1 MWGPKQRS
9 AKPICSV
16 AAPLFAFTLVGAA
29 VHVGA
34 AAPLSMSPQ
43 QDAIRQVSAAVS
55 LAAAIDTS
63 SNAVGI
69 AESELYFMTPEEVGV
84 ALDTMQSMGVTQFR
98 MFIPWRAVEPTPDAY
113 NWADVDKVID
123 AAEERGMAVLGAV
136 TSTPTWASDVQN
148 SAYGAPRNPEDF
160 GSFMGELASRYGAGE
175 GDPESARISAY
186 EIWNE
191 PQSFVFWSPKPD
203 PAAYTELLKAGYTAI
218 KEVDPTGTVVGGVVT
233 AGLTWGDVNI
243 SPVEFVQTMY
253 ESGAAGYFDA
263 LSYHPYNYDWKF
275 GDGAGNAISA
285 VGQLE
290 AMQALMEQYGDGSKD
305 VWTSEYGLPTSYV
318 SEAQQAEFIDD
329 FMDTWSEHEGTGP
342 MFIYSLIDRNS
353 ASTDVEDTWGLF
365 RDDYTPKQAAAIVQN
380 WIEEN
385 GPITD
390 GVPIDEIPDIG
401 VPTVPTDP
409 VTEQPATPAPAD
421 PVAEAVANWQKAL
434 AEAAANWAAAW
445 GQAST
450 AAPATTTLSARTA
463 AEPEEAPAEPADLA
477 QAVAEATAAA
487 RAAANDSEAA
497 QGTETDPEVGEPT
510 SATDPAL
517 ESTDSSRAA
526 LVEATQAEPTSEQE
540 TTESDTA
547 ESEATESTAADEPD
561 AEESDG
567 PGADATESDES
578 DASGS
583 DTTESA
589 GTASDTTESDS
600 ETAGS
605 TAGGTQSGSS
615 SESTGSS
622 SDSQS
627 DSSDSSGSDS
637 DSSAGGSGG

>member
-1 MWGPKQRS
+1 
-9 AKPICSV
+9 
-16 AAPLFAFTLVGAA
+16 LFAFTLVGAA

-43 QDAIRQVSAAVS
+43 QDALRQVSAAVS

-84 ALDTMQSMGVTQFR
+84 ALDTMQSLGVTQFR
-98 MFIPWRAVEPTPDAY
+98 MFIPWRAVEASPDTY

-136 TSTPTWASDVQN
+136 TSTPTWASDVQD

-160 GSFMGELASRYGAGE
+160 GDFMGELAGRYGAGD

-203 PAAYTELLKAGYTAI
+203 PAAYTELLKAGYTAV

-243 SPVEFVQTMY
+243 NAVDFVETMY

-290 AMQALMEQYGDGSKD
+290 AIQALMEQYGDGEKD

-365 RDDYTPKQAAAIVQN
+365 RDDYTPKQAAAIVQA

-385 GPITD
+385 GPIPSD
-390 GVPIDEIPDIG
+390 VLPPIDEIPDIG

-409 VTEQPATPAPAD
+409 VIEEPTTPVPAD

-445 GQAST
+445 GQAT
-450 AAPATTTLSARTA
+450 TTAPATTTLSARTA
-463 AEPEEAPAEPADLA
+463 AEPEEVSAEQVELA
-477 QAVAEATAAA
+477 EAIVEATAAA
-487 RAAANDSEAA
+487 RTA
-497 QGTETDPEVGEPT
+497 TETTGAEAVAESVAATETEVEVGEPV

-526 LVEATQAEPTSEQE
+526 IVEATQAEPPS
-540 TTESDTA
+540 ESDTA
-547 ESEATESTAADEPD
+547 ESETAESAVADEPVSEATDSEEAAATGSGTTESTD
-561 AEESDG
+561 
-567 PGADATESDES
+567 TESD
-578 DASGS
+578 
-583 DTTESA
+583 TT
-589 GTASDTTESDS
+589 SDTTESDS
-600 ETAGS
+600 ATAGS
-605 TAGGTQSGSS
+605 TS
-615 SESTGSS
+615 SETESGAASA
-622 SDSQS
+622 S
-627 DSSDSSGSDS
+627 DSSSSGSDS
-637 DSSAGGSGG
+637 DSSSSGSDSDSSSSSSDG

>member
-1 MWGPKQRS
+1 MWGPRQRS

-34 AAPLSMSPQ
+34 AAPVSMSPQ
-43 QDAIRQVSAAVS
+43 QDAMRQVSAAVS

-98 MFIPWRAVEPTPDAY
+98 MFIPWRAVEASPDVY
-113 NWADVDKVID
+113 NWTEVDKVID

-136 TSTPTWASDVQN
+136 TSTPTWASDVQD
-148 SAYGAPRNPEDF
+148 SAYGAPRDPADF
-160 GSFMGELASRYGAGE
+160 GDFMGELASRYGAGD

-203 PAAYTELLKAGYTAI
+203 PAAYTELLQAGYTAI

-290 AMQALMEQYGDGSKD
+290 AMQALMEQYGDGDKE

-329 FMDTWSEHEGTGP
+329 FMDTWSQHEGTGP
-342 MFIYSLIDRNS
+342 MFIYSLVDRNS
-353 ASTDVEDTWGLF
+353 ASTEVEDTWGLF
-365 RDDYTPKQAAAIVQN
+365 RDDYTPKQAAAVVEA

-385 GPITD
+385 GP
-390 GVPIDEIPDIG
+390 VPSEGLPPVDEIPDLG

-409 VTEQPATPAPAD
+409 VVEEPVAPAPED
-421 PVAEAVANWQKAL
+421 PVAEAVANWEAAL

-445 GQAST
+445 GQST
-450 AAPATTTLSARTA
+450 STAPATTLSVETA
-463 AEPEEAPAEPADLA
+463 AEPEPEAVTVTDADV
-477 QAVAEATAAA
+477 Q
-487 RAAANDSEAA
+487 
-497 QGTETDPEVGEPT
+497 VGEPS

-517 ESTDSSRAA
+517 ESADSSRAA
-526 LVEATQAEPTSEQE
+526 LVEATQAEPPA
-540 TTESDTA
+540 ESDTA
-547 ESEATESTAADEPD
+547 DIDTGATGTTADAPTSADEADTVEPDAASSDSTESTG
-561 AEESDG
+561 AE
-567 PGADATESDES
+567 
-578 DASGS
+578 SGS
-583 DTTESA
+583 
-589 GTASDTTESDS
+589 TESDS
-600 ETAGS
+600 TTDDSSTSSSSTSADGESGS
-605 TAGGTQSGSS
+605 T
-615 SESTGSS
+615 SESE
-622 SDSQS
+622 
-627 DSSDSSGSDS
+627 
-637 DSSAGGSGG
+637 SSASTSGE

>member
-1 MWGPKQRS
+1 MWGPRQRS

-98 MFIPWRAVEPTPDAY
+98 MFIPWRAVEASPDTY

-136 TSTPTWASDVQN
+136 TSTPTWASDVQD
-148 SAYGAPRNPEDF
+148 SAYGAPRDPEDF
-160 GSFMGELASRYGAGE
+160 GDFMGELASRYGAGA

-290 AMQALMEQYGDGSKD
+290 AMQALMEQYGDGEKE

-365 RDDYTPKQAAAIVQN
+365 RDDYTPKQAAAIVQA

-385 GPITD
+385 GPLPSD
-390 GVPIDEIPDIG
+390 GLPPIDEIPDIG
-401 VPTVPTDP
+401 IPTVPTDP
-409 VTEQPATPAPAD
+409 VAEEPVTPTPAD

-445 GQAST
+445 GQAT
-450 AAPATTTLSARTA
+450 TTAPATTTVSARTA
-463 AEPEEAPAEPADLA
+463 AAPEEAPAEPADLTESD
-477 QAVAEATAAA
+477 AEA
-487 RAAANDSEAA
+487 EA
-497 QGTETDPEVGEPT
+497 EVGEPA

-526 LVEATQAEPTSEQE
+526 LIEATQAEP
-540 TTESDTA
+540 ESDTA
-547 ESEATESTAADEPD
+547 ETETAAPTATATDEPD
-561 AEESDG
+561 ASASTDTEESD
-567 PGADATESDES
+567 T
-578 DASGS
+578 
-583 DTTESA
+583 
-589 GTASDTTESDS
+589 TASDTTESAATES
-600 ETAGS
+600 ETSESGSATAGS
-605 TAGGTQSGSS
+605 TATQSSAGSASSS
-615 SESTGSS
+615 SESGEAESGSAS
-622 SDSQS
+622 AS
-627 DSSDSSGSDS
+627 DSSSSSTASDSSSNGSSDS
-637 DSSAGGSGG
+637 DSSSSSSGE

>member
-1 MWGPKQRS
+1 MWGPRQRS
-9 AKPICSV
+9 ANPIRAV
-16 AAPLFAFTLVGAA
+16 AAPFFAFTLVGAA

-34 AAPLSMSPQ
+34 AAPLSVSPQ
-43 QDAIRQVSAAVS
+43 RDAMRQVSATVS

-63 SNAVGI
+63 PNAVGI

-98 MFIPWRAVEPTPDAY
+98 MFIPWRAVEPAPDAY

-136 TSTPTWASDVQN
+136 TSTPTWASDIQD
-148 SAYGAPRNPEDF
+148 SAYGAPRNPADF

-233 AGLTWGDVNI
+233 AGLTWGDINI
-243 SPVEFVQTMY
+243 NPVEFVQTMY

-290 AMQALMEQYGDGSKD
+290 AMQALMEQYGDGEKD

-365 RDDYTPKQAAAIVQN
+365 RDDYTPKQAAAIVAD

-385 GPITD
+385 GPIPSED
-390 GVPIDEIPDIG
+390 LPPIDEIPDIG
-401 VPTVPTDP
+401 VPTAPTDP
-409 VTEQPATPAPAD
+409 VTEEPATPTD
-421 PVAEAVANWQKAL
+421 PVAEAVANWQAAL
-434 AEAAANWAAAW
+434 AEAAANWAADW
-445 GQAST
+445 GQA
-450 AAPATTTLSARTA
+450 ATTAPTTTALTTRTA
-463 AEPEEAPAEPADLA
+463 AEPEDVPAQQTDL
-477 QAVAEATAAA
+477 
-487 RAAANDSEAA
+487 
-497 QGTETDPEVGEPT
+497 TETDTGAADTTDTGADAEIGQPT
-510 SATDPAL
+510 AATDPAL

-526 LVEATQAEPTSEQE
+526 LVEATQAEPASESE
-540 TTESDTA
+540 TA
-547 ESEATESTAADEPD
+547 EPTAAEEAAATEA
-561 AEESDG
+561 
-567 PGADATESDES
+567 
-578 DASGS
+578 DASG
-583 DTTESA
+583 A
-589 GTASDTTESDS
+589 GTTKSTDGESTDTQSDRTESDS
-600 ETAGS
+600 ATTGS
-605 TAGGTQSGSS
+605 TAGGTASGSAS
-615 SESTGSS
+615 KSESSS
-622 SDSQS
+622 S
-627 DSSDSSGSDS
+627 SSGE
-637 DSSAGGSGG
+637 

>member
-1 MWGPKQRS
+1 MWGPRQRS
-9 AKPICSV
+9 ANPIRAV
-16 AAPLFAFTLVGAA
+16 AAPFFAFTLVGAA

-34 AAPLSMSPQ
+34 AAPLSVSPQ
-43 QDAIRQVSAAVS
+43 RDAMRQVSATVS

-63 SNAVGI
+63 PNAVGI

-98 MFIPWRAVEPTPDAY
+98 MFIPWRAVEHAPDAY

-136 TSTPTWASDVQN
+136 TSTPTWASDIQD
-148 SAYGAPRNPEDF
+148 SAYGAPRNPADF

-233 AGLTWGDVNI
+233 AGLTWGDINI
-243 SPVEFVQTMY
+243 NPVEFVQTMY

-290 AMQALMEQYGDGSKD
+290 AMQALMEQYGDGEKD

-365 RDDYTPKQAAAIVQN
+365 RDDYTPKQAAAIVAD

-385 GPITD
+385 GPIPSED
-390 GVPIDEIPDIG
+390 LPPIDEIPDIG
-401 VPTVPTDP
+401 VPTAPTDP
-409 VTEQPATPAPAD
+409 VTEEPATPTD
-421 PVAEAVANWQKAL
+421 PVAEAVANWQAAL
-434 AEAAANWAAAW
+434 AEAAANWAADW
-445 GQAST
+445 GQA
-450 AAPATTTLSARTA
+450 ATTAPTTTALTTRTA
-463 AEPEEAPAEPADLA
+463 AEPEDVPAQQTDL
-477 QAVAEATAAA
+477 
-487 RAAANDSEAA
+487 
-497 QGTETDPEVGEPT
+497 TETDTGAADATHTGADAEIGQPT
-510 SATDPAL
+510 AATDPAL

-526 LVEATQAEPTSEQE
+526 LVEATQAEP
-540 TTESDTA
+540 A
-547 ESEATESTAADEPD
+547 
-561 AEESDG
+561 
-567 PGADATESDES
+567 
-578 DASGS
+578 
-583 DTTESA
+583 
-589 GTASDTTESDS
+589 SDS
-600 ETAGS
+600 ETAEPTAAEEAAATEADASGAGTTKSTDGESTDTQSDRTESDSATTGS
-605 TAGGTQSGSS
+605 TAGGTASGSAS
-615 SESTGSS
+615 KSESSS
-622 SDSQS
+622 S
-627 DSSDSSGSDS
+627 SSGE
-637 DSSAGGSGG
+637 

>member
-1 MWGPKQRS
+1 M
-9 AKPICSV
+9 
-16 AAPLFAFTLVGAA
+16 FAFTLVGAA

-43 QDAIRQVSAAVS
+43 RDAIRQVSAAVS

-84 ALDTMQSMGVTQFR
+84 ALDTMQSLGVTQFR
-98 MFIPWRAVEPTPDAY
+98 MFIPWRAVEATPDTY
-113 NWADVDKVID
+113 NWAEVDKVID

-136 TSTPTWASDVQN
+136 TSTPTWASDVQD
-148 SAYGAPRNPEDF
+148 SAYGAPRDPADF
-160 GSFMGELASRYGAGE
+160 GDFMGELASRYGAGD

-233 AGLTWGDVNI
+233 AGLSWGDVNI

-290 AMQALMEQYGDGSKD
+290 AMQALMEQYGDGDKD

-342 MFIYSLIDRNS
+342 MFIYSLVDRNS
-353 ASTDVEDTWGLF
+353 ASTEVEDTWGLF
-365 RDDYTPKQAAAIVQN
+365 RDDYTPKQAAAIVQA

-385 GPITD
+385 GPIPSD
-390 GVPIDEIPDIG
+390 SLPPIDEIPDIE

-409 VTEQPATPAPAD
+409 VTEEPATPTPAD
-421 PVAEAVANWQKAL
+421 PVAEAVANWQAAL

-445 GQAST
+445 GQPAT
-450 AAPATTTLSARTA
+450 TAPATTTLSADTA
-463 AEPEEAPAEPADLA
+463 AEPEVAPAEDDLA
-477 QAVAEATAAA
+477 ESTVP
-487 RAAANDSEAA
+487 S
-497 QGTETDPEVGEPT
+497 TETDAAPEVGEPT

-517 ESTDSSRAA
+517 ESTDSARAA
-526 LVEATQAEPTSEQE
+526 LVEATQAEPTSESGSTE
-540 TTESDTA
+540 TAPSEAETA
-547 ESEATESTAADEPD
+547 EPTAADEAD
-561 AEESDG
+561 STETTGTE
-567 PGADATESDES
+567 PG
-578 DASGS
+578 
-583 DTTESA
+583 
-589 GTASDTTESDS
+589 TTESDS
-600 ETAGS
+600 ATAGS
-605 TAGGTQSGSS
+605 TSSGTESASATESDSSTSSSG
-615 SESTGSS
+615 SEST
-622 SDSQS
+622 
-627 DSSDSSGSDS
+627 SSGT
-637 DSSAGGSGG
+637 GE

>member
-1 MWGPKQRS
+1 MWGPRQRP
-9 AKPICSV
+9 ARPICSV
-16 AAPLFAFTLVGAA
+16 VAPLFAFTLVGAA

-43 QDAIRQVSAAVS
+43 RDALRQVSAAVS
-55 LAAAIDTS
+55 LAAALDTS

-69 AESELYFMTPEEVGV
+69 AESELYFMTPEEVDV
-84 ALDTMQSMGVTQFR
+84 ALDTMQAMGVTQFR
-98 MFIPWRAVEPTPDAY
+98 MFIPWRAVEPTQGVY
-113 NWADVDKVID
+113 NWTDVDKVID

-136 TSTPTWASDVQN
+136 TSTPTWASDVQD
-148 SAYGAPRNPEDF
+148 SAYGTPRDPEDF
-160 GSFMGELASRYGAGE
+160 GDFMGELASRYGAGD

-203 PAAYTELLKAGYTAI
+203 PVAYTELLKAGYTAI

-290 AMQALMEQYGDGSKD
+290 AMQALMEQYGDRDKE

-329 FMDTWSEHEGTGP
+329 FMDTWSEHDGTGP
-342 MFIYSLIDRNS
+342 MFIYSLVDRNS

-365 RDDYTPKQAAAIVQN
+365 RDDYTPKQAAAVVQA

-385 GPITD
+385 GPEPAEGLPPVD
-390 GVPIDEIPDIG
+390 EVPDLA
-401 VPTVPTDP
+401 VPMAPTDP
-409 VTEQPATPAPAD
+409 ATEEPTTEAVD
-421 PVAEAVANWQKAL
+421 PVAEAVANWQQAL
-434 AEAAANWAAAW
+434 DEAAANWAAAW
-445 GQAST
+445 GQT
-450 AAPATTTLSARTA
+450 AT
-463 AEPEEAPAEPADLA
+463 
-477 QAVAEATAAA
+477 
-487 RAAANDSEAA
+487 
-497 QGTETDPEVGEPT
+497 
-510 SATDPAL
+510 ATDPAL

-526 LVEATQAEPTSEQE
+526 LVEATQAEPPTEATSADEPEQTAPITGSE
-540 TTESDTA
+540 ATESDTA
-547 ESEATESTAADEPD
+547 TADSTAAEP
-561 AEESDG
+561 SSTST
-567 PGADATESDES
+567 P
-578 DASGS
+578 SG
-583 DTTESA
+583 
-589 GTASDTTESDS
+589 
-600 ETAGS
+600 
-605 TAGGTQSGSS
+605 
-615 SESTGSS
+615 SESTNTDATSGTT
-622 SDSQS
+622 S
-627 DSSDSSGSDS
+627 DSSTSGAESGSATSSSGD
-637 DSSAGGSGG
+637 

>member
-1 MWGPKQRS
+1 MWGQKQRT
-9 AKPICSV
+9 ANPICAF
-16 AAPLFAFTLVGAA
+16 AAPLFAFTLVGAT

-34 AAPLSMSPQ
+34 TTPLSASPQ
-43 QDAIRQVSAAVS
+43 QDAMRQVWAAVS

-136 TSTPTWASDVQN
+136 TSTPTWASDVQD
-148 SAYGAPRNPEDF
+148 SAYGAPRDPADF
-160 GSFMGELASRYGAGE
+160 GSFMGELAGRYGAGE

-191 PQSFVFWSPKPD
+191 PQSFVFWSPRPD

-233 AGLTWGDVNI
+233 AGLTWGDINI
-243 SPVEFVQTMY
+243 NPVEFVQTMY

-290 AMQALMEQYGDGSKD
+290 AMQALMEQYGDGEKD

-365 RDDYTPKQAAAIVQN
+365 RDDYTPKQAAAIVEA

-385 GPITD
+385 GPIPSEALP
-390 GVPIDEIPDIG
+390 PIDEIPDIG
-401 VPTVPTDP
+401 VPTAPTDP
-409 VTEQPATPAPAD
+409 VAEEPATPTD
-421 PVAEAVANWQKAL
+421 PVAEAVANWQAAL

-445 GQAST
+445 GQATNT
-450 AAPATTTLSARTA
+450 APTTTALSTRTA
-463 AEPEEAPAEPADLA
+463 AEPEDEPAPQTELTETTTGA
-477 QAVAEATAAA
+477 AEAADTGADAEIGQPAA
-487 RAAANDSEAA
+487 
-497 QGTETDPEVGEPT
+497 
-510 SATDPAL
+510 ATDPAL

-526 LVEATQAEPTSEQE
+526 LVEATQAEPASEAE
-540 TTESDTA
+540 AA
-547 ESEATESTAADEPD
+547 ESGTTESTAADAAD
-561 AEESDG
+561 AEESDATE
-567 PGADATESDES
+567 ADAT
-578 DASGS
+578 GS
-583 DTTESA
+583 DTTES
-589 GTASDTTESDS
+589 TDTESDS
-600 ETAGS
+600 TESDSATTGS
-605 TAGGTQSGSS
+605 TAGGTASGSASESESSSDDSESESPSSESGSDGSS
-615 SESTGSS
+615 S
-622 SDSQS
+622 
-627 DSSDSSGSDS
+627 SSGE
-637 DSSAGGSGG
+637 

>member
-1 MWGPKQRS
+1 MWGPRQRPANS
-9 AKPICSV
+9 IRAV

-34 AAPLSMSPQ
+34 AAPLSVSPQ
-43 QDAIRQVSAAVS
+43 RDAARQVSAAVS

-98 MFIPWRAVEPTPDAY
+98 MFIPWRAVEPTQGAY

-136 TSTPTWASDVQN
+136 TSTPTWASDIQD
-148 SAYGAPRNPEDF
+148 SAYGAPRDPADF

-191 PQSFVFWSPKPD
+191 PQSFVFWSPRPD

-233 AGLTWGDVNI
+233 AGLTWGDINI
-243 SPVEFVQTMY
+243 DPVEFVQTMY
-253 ESGAAGYFDA
+253 ENGAAGYFDA

-290 AMQALMEQYGDGSKD
+290 AMQALMEQYGDGEKD

-329 FMDTWSEHEGTGP
+329 FMDTWSEHDGTGP
-342 MFIYSLIDRNS
+342 MFIYSLVDRNS

-365 RDDYTPKQAAAIVQN
+365 RDDYTPKQAAAIVEA

-385 GPITD
+385 GPIPSED
-390 GVPIDEIPDIG
+390 LPPIDEVPDIG
-401 VPTVPTDP
+401 VPTAPTDP
-409 VTEQPATPAPAD
+409 VAEEPATPTD
-421 PVAEAVANWQKAL
+421 PVAEAVANWQAAL

-445 GQAST
+445 GQAANT
-450 AAPATTTLSARTA
+450 APTTTALSTRTA
-463 AEPEEAPAEPADLA
+463 AEIGQPGA
-477 QAVAEATAAA
+477 
-487 RAAANDSEAA
+487 
-497 QGTETDPEVGEPT
+497 
-510 SATDPAL
+510 ATDPAL

-526 LVEATQAEPTSEQE
+526 LVEATQAEPAPA
-540 TTESDTA
+540 SDTA
-547 ESEATESTAADEPD
+547 DSTAPDGADAEEADATGSGATESTDSR
-561 AEESDG
+561 SDG
-567 PGADATESDES
+567 TD
-578 DASGS
+578 
-583 DTTESA
+583 
-589 GTASDTTESDS
+589 SDS
-600 ETAGS
+600 TTGS
-605 TAGGTQSGSS
+605 TAGGSASRSS
-615 SESTGSS
+615 SESESS
-622 SDSQS
+622 S
-627 DSSDSSGSDS
+627 SSSKTESSSGSS
-637 DSSAGGSGG
+637 ESESSSSSSGE

>member
-1 MWGPKQRS
+1 M
-9 AKPICSV
+9 
-16 AAPLFAFTLVGAA
+16 
-29 VHVGA
+29 
-34 AAPLSMSPQ
+34 
-43 QDAIRQVSAAVS
+43 RQVTAAVS

-98 MFIPWRAVEPTPDAY
+98 MFIPWRAVEATPDTY

-136 TSTPTWASDVQN
+136 TSTPTWASDVQD

-160 GSFMGELASRYGAGE
+160 GDFMGELASRYGAGD

-191 PQSFVFWSPKPD
+191 PQSSVFWSPRPD

-290 AMQALMEQYGDGSKD
+290 AMQALMEQYGDGDKD

-318 SEAQQAEFIDD
+318 SEAQQAEFIGD
-329 FMDTWSEHEGTGP
+329 FMDTWSQHEGTGP
-342 MFIYSLIDRNS
+342 MFIYSLVDRNS

-365 RDDYTPKQAAAIVQN
+365 RDDYTPKQAAAVVQA

-385 GPITD
+385 GPIASD
-390 GVPIDEIPDIG
+390 GLPIDEIPDIG
-401 VPTVPTDP
+401 VPAVPTDP
-409 VTEQPATPAPAD
+409 VVEEPVAPTPTD
-421 PVAEAVANWQKAL
+421 PVAEAVANWQAAL

-445 GQAST
+445 GQTTST
-450 AAPATTTLSARTA
+450 APETAPLSVQTAT
-463 AEPEEAPAEPADLA
+463 
-477 QAVAEATAAA
+477 
-487 RAAANDSEAA
+487 
-497 QGTETDPEVGEPT
+497 EVGEPT

-517 ESTDSSRAA
+517 ESADSSRAA
-526 LVEATQAEPTSEQE
+526 LVEATQAEPASESE
-540 TTESDTA
+540 TA
-547 ESEATESTAADEPD
+547 ESAAADGAD
-561 AEESDG
+561 
-567 PGADATESDES
+567 GADATESG
-578 DASGS
+578 A
-583 DTTESA
+583 TES
-589 GTASDTTESDS
+589 TDPASDTTESDS
-600 ETAGS
+600 ATAGS
-605 TAGGTQSGSS
+605 TASGTESGSS
-615 SESTGSS
+615 SESASS
-622 SDSQS
+622 SR
-627 DSSDSSGSDS
+627 
-637 DSSAGGSGG
+637 SAGE

>member
-1 MWGPKQRS
+1 M
-9 AKPICSV
+9 
-16 AAPLFAFTLVGAA
+16 FAFTLVGAA

-34 AAPLSMSPQ
+34 AAPLSVSPQ
-43 QDAIRQVSAAVS
+43 RDAMRQVSATVS

-63 SNAVGI
+63 PNAVGI

-98 MFIPWRAVEPTPDAY
+98 MFIPWRAVEPAPDAY

-136 TSTPTWASDVQN
+136 TSTPTWASDIQD
-148 SAYGAPRNPEDF
+148 SAYGAPRNPADF

-233 AGLTWGDVNI
+233 AGLTWGDINI
-243 SPVEFVQTMY
+243 NPVEFVQTMY

-290 AMQALMEQYGDGSKD
+290 AMQALMEQYGDGEKD

-365 RDDYTPKQAAAIVQN
+365 RDDYTPKQAAAIVAD

-385 GPITD
+385 GPIPSED
-390 GVPIDEIPDIG
+390 LPPIDEIPDIG
-401 VPTVPTDP
+401 VPTAPTDP
-409 VTEQPATPAPAD
+409 VTEEPATPTD
-421 PVAEAVANWQKAL
+421 PVAEAVANWQAAL
-434 AEAAANWAAAW
+434 AEAAANWAADW
-445 GQAST
+445 GQA
-450 AAPATTTLSARTA
+450 ATTAPTTTALTTRTA
-463 AEPEEAPAEPADLA
+463 AEPEDVPAQQTDL
-477 QAVAEATAAA
+477 
-487 RAAANDSEAA
+487 
-497 QGTETDPEVGEPT
+497 TETDTGAADTTDTGADAEIGQPT
-510 SATDPAL
+510 AATDPAL

-526 LVEATQAEPTSEQE
+526 LVEATQAEPASESE
-540 TTESDTA
+540 TA
-547 ESEATESTAADEPD
+547 EPTAAEEAAATEA
-561 AEESDG
+561 
-567 PGADATESDES
+567 
-578 DASGS
+578 DASG
-583 DTTESA
+583 A
-589 GTASDTTESDS
+589 GTTKSTDGESTDTQSDRTESDS
-600 ETAGS
+600 ATTGS
-605 TAGGTQSGSS
+605 TAGGTASGSAS
-615 SESTGSS
+615 KSESSS
-622 SDSQS
+622 S
-627 DSSDSSGSDS
+627 SSGE
-637 DSSAGGSGG
+637 

>member
-1 MWGPKQRS
+1 MWGPRQRS
-9 AKPICSV
+9 AKPICAV

-43 QDAIRQVSAAVS
+43 RDAIRQVSAAVS

-98 MFIPWRAVEPTPDAY
+98 MFIPWRAVEPSKGVY
-113 NWADVDKVID
+113 NWTDVDKVID

-136 TSTPTWASDVQN
+136 TSTPTWASDVQD

-160 GSFMGELASRYGAGE
+160 GDFMGELAGRYGAGE

-233 AGLTWGDVNI
+233 AGLSWGDVNI
-243 SPVEFVQTMY
+243 NPVDFVQTMY
-253 ESGAAGYFDA
+253 ENGAAGYFDA

-290 AMQALMEQYGDGSKD
+290 AMQALMEQYGDGEKD

-365 RDDYTPKQAAAIVQN
+365 RDDYTPKQAAAIVQS

-385 GPITD
+385 GPIPSD
-390 GVPIDEIPDIG
+390 DLPPVDEIPDLG

-409 VTEQPATPAPAD
+409 VVAEPATPAPAD
-421 PVAEAVANWQKAL
+421 PVAEAVANWQKTL

-445 GQAST
+445 GQT
-450 AAPATTTLSARTA
+450 TDTAPATTTLSARTA
-463 AEPEEAPAEPADLA
+463 TEPEEAPADQSDLIEATDAEPAA
-477 QAVAEATAAA
+477 QTE
-487 RAAANDSEAA
+487 E
-497 QGTETDPEVGEPT
+497 GTDAGEVGEPT

-526 LVEATQAEPTSEQE
+526 LVEATQAEPADESTDNGEAD

-547 ESEATESTAADEPD
+547 EPA
-561 AEESDG
+561 G
-567 PGADATESDES
+567 TESD
-578 DASGS
+578 
-583 DTTESA
+583 
-589 GTASDTTESDS
+589 TAESDS
-600 ETAGS
+600 ATAGS
-605 TAGGTQSGSS
+605 TASDTESGAASESDTATGSSGSDD
-615 SESTGSS
+615 STGS
-622 SDSQS
+622 
-627 DSSDSSGSDS
+627 SDS
-637 DSSAGGSGG
+637 DSSTSSSGG

>member
-1 MWGPKQRS
+1 MWGPRQRT
-9 AKPICSV
+9 ANPIRAV

-34 AAPLSMSPQ
+34 PAPLNAPSQ
-43 QDAIRQVSAAVS
+43 QDAMRQVSAAVS

-69 AESELYFMTPEEVGV
+69 TESELYFMTPEEVGV

-136 TSTPTWASDVQN
+136 TSTPTWASDVQD
-148 SAYGAPRNPEDF
+148 SAYGAPRDPADF
-160 GSFMGELASRYGAGE
+160 GSFMGELAGRYGAGE

-191 PQSFVFWSPKPD
+191 PQSFVFWSPRPD

-243 SPVEFVQTMY
+243 NPVEFVQTMY

-290 AMQALMEQYGDGSKD
+290 AMQALMEQYGDGEKD

-365 RDDYTPKQAAAIVQN
+365 RDDYTPKQAAAIVEA

-385 GPITD
+385 GPIPSEALP
-390 GVPIDEIPDIG
+390 PIDEIPDIG
-401 VPTVPTDP
+401 VPTAPTDP
-409 VTEQPATPAPAD
+409 VAEEPATPTD
-421 PVAEAVANWQKAL
+421 PVAEAVANWQAAL

-445 GQAST
+445 GQATNT
-450 AAPATTTLSARTA
+450 APTTTALSTRTA
-463 AEPEEAPAEPADLA
+463 AEPEDEPAPQTDLTETTTGA
-477 QAVAEATAAA
+477 AEAADTGADAEIGQPTA
-487 RAAANDSEAA
+487 
-497 QGTETDPEVGEPT
+497 
-510 SATDPAL
+510 ATDPAL
-517 ESTDSSRAA
+517 ESTDWSRAA
-526 LVEATQAEPTSEQE
+526 LVEATQAEPAS
-540 TTESDTA
+540 
-547 ESEATESTAADEPD
+547 ESETAESTAADGND
-561 AEESDG
+561 APEADSPGSTNTGSTDSQSDG
-567 PGADATESDES
+567 
-578 DASGS
+578 
-583 DTTESA
+583 
-589 GTASDTTESDS
+589 TESDS
-600 ETAGS
+600 ATAGS
-605 TAGGTQSGSS
+605 TAGGTASGSAAESSSSS
-615 SESTGSS
+615 SESDSS
-622 SDSQS
+622 SS
-627 DSSDSSGSDS
+627 SSGE
-637 DSSAGGSGG
+637 